1 MICDVASNSVEM
13 PHVHTPAHPL
23 IADALA
29 QCRDRH
35 TATPQFRAAVANL
48 GRWLAYEICR
58 DWLPTVATRIETPL
72 DVEAECL
79 IVDPAVRVEILPI
92 LRAGLALV
100 EGVLPLLPDAKI
112 LHVGYRRDEATARA
126 VCYLTG
132 LPEQMPAGGR
142 FLILE
147 PMLATG
153 GTLVQALDAMTA
165 RGADIKLIRVLS
177 ILASQAALD
186 KIDEKYP
193 EVTIFCAAVDPE
205 IDQRFFI
212 VPGLGDAGD
221 RAFGTE

>member
-1 MICDVASNSVEM
+1 M

-23 IADALA
+23 ITDALA
-29 QCRDRH
+29 QCRDR
-35 TATPQFRAAVANL
+35 TTPTPQFRAAVANL

-58 DWLPTVATRIETPL
+58 DWLPTVPAQIETPL
-72 DVEAECL
+72 DVLADCV
-79 IVDPAVRVEILPI
+79 IVDPAVRVEIVPI

-112 LHVGYRRDEATARA
+112 LHVGYRRDEETARA

-132 LPEQMPAGGR
+132 LPAQMPAGGR

-165 RGADIKLIRVLS
+165 RGADVSLIRVLS
-177 ILASQAALD
+177 IIASQQALD
-186 KIDEKYP
+186 KIGEKYP
-193 EVTIFCAAVDPE
+193 EITIFCAAVDAE
-205 IDQRFFI
+205 IDERFFI

>member
-1 MICDVASNSVEM
+1 M
-13 PHVHTPAHPL
+13 PHVHTPNHPL

-29 QCRDRH
+29 QCRDRN
-35 TATPQFRAAVANL
+35 TPTPQFRAAVASL

-58 DWLPTVATRIETPL
+58 DWLPTISARIETPL
-72 DVEAECL
+72 DVEADATIL
-79 IVDPAVRVEILPI
+79 DPATRVEIVPI

-112 LHVGYRRDEATARA
+112 LHVGYRRDEETARA

-132 LPEQMPAGGR
+132 LPAQMPAGGR
-142 FLILE
+142 TLILE

-153 GTLVQALDAMTA
+153 GTLIQALDSMTE
-165 RGADIKLIRVLS
+165 RGADINLIRVLS
-177 ILASQAALD
+177 ILASQTALD
-186 KIDEKYP
+186 RIGEKYP
-193 EVTIFCAAVDPE
+193 EVTIFCAAVDPK
-205 IDQRFFI
+205 IDERFFI

>member
-1 MICDVASNSVEM
+1 M
-13 PHVHTPAHPL
+13 PHVHIPAHPL

-29 QCRDRH
+29 QCRDRN
-35 TATPQFRAAVANL
+35 TATPQFRAAVAAL

-58 DWLPTVATRIETPL
+58 DWLPTTQTQIETPL
-72 DVEAECL
+72 DVLADAT
-79 IVDPAVRVEILPI
+79 IINRATRVEIVPI

-132 LPEQMPAGGR
+132 LPARIPADTR
-142 FLILE
+142 ILILE

-153 GTLVQALDAMTA
+153 GTLVQALDALTE
-165 RGADIKLIRVLS
+165 RGADVKLIRVLS
-177 ILASQAALD
+177 IIASQPAIERIGA
-186 KIDEKYP
+186 KYP
-193 EVTIFCAAVDPE
+193 EVTIFCAAVDAE
-205 IDQRFFI
+205 IDERFFI